1 MDYVVAIPTY
11 KRPDIL
17 KEKTLKML
25 LNGGIKAK
33 QIYIFVANQKEAD
46 DYANIIPKISY
57 NKIIVGKLGI
67 KQQRIFINNY
77 FKENTNVLSVDD
89 DVINI
94 VKLKNDKVVP
104 FDDLDVFI
112 KEAFK
117 KLRELKLYIFSVHPT
132 YNPFF
137 MQNKVTTD
145 LRFCIGTFFGY
156 IVRHD
161 KDLIPTVDEKEDY
174 ELTILHYIKDGGVL
188 RYNYL
193 GLKTRFHT
201 NKGGLGGIENRFEVN
216 KVAAEHLHK
225 KYPQYTRMKVRK
237 NGMYEIALRRNA

>member
-25 LNGGIKAK
+25 IEGGVKPK
-33 QIYIFVANQKEAD
+33 QIYIFVANESEKE
-46 DYANIIPKISY
+46 DYTKMIDKKSY
-57 NKIIVGKLGI
+57 NKIVIGKIGI

-89 DVINI
+89 DVVGIFQ
-94 VKLKNDKVVP
+94 LKNDKIIK
-104 FDDLDVFI
+104 FNDLDVFV
-112 KEAFK
+112 KDAFK
-117 KLRELKLYIFSVHPT
+117 KLKELNLYIFSVHPT

-137 MQNKVTTD
+137 MQNTVTTD

-156 IVRHD
+156 RVRHD
-161 KDLIPTVDEKEDY
+161 KDLIPTVNEKEDY

-193 GLKTRFHT
+193 GIKTRFHT
-201 NKGGLGGIENRFEVN
+201 TKGGLGGIENRFAVN
-216 KVAAEHLHK
+216 KQAAEYLHK
-225 KYPQYTRMKVRK
+225 KYPRYTRISIRK